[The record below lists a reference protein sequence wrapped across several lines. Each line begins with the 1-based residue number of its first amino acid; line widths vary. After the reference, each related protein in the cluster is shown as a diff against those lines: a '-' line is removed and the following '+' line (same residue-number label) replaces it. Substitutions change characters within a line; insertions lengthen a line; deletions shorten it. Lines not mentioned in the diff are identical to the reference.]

1 MYYYEVIPIGQM
13 IFNGFTYKSDKKLEI
28 GQRVIIDLRGKFLSG
43 LIYKEAE
50 STEFSKIK
58 EIAFPL
64 DNKSL
69 LNENHIKLMEKVSSK
84 FIAPI
89 GEVARLLFP
98 PLSSDI
104 YKLRIIPK
112 SSLAPIQKPIFY
124 KQFLKS
130 FDNASKANKQLREYL
145 DSNLIEIELYRK
157 EITNKIDKFVSLK
170 MDLKETWKFNVSK
183 SAREVIN
190 YLSINGETL
199 ESDLYSQGV
208 VKKGST
214 VLNTLRKKG
223 IIELSESTTAEEEN
237 TEVSLNDEQR
247 QAVEAIQLNPDKPHL
262 LYGVT
267 GSGKTEVFFEVAR
280 PILESG
286 GKVLLLVPEISL
298 TSELMNRLKK
308 RFANYN
314 AAFYHSGLTSSER
327 VQTWY
332 KAVNGELD
340 LVIGTRSAIFI
351 PMQDLKM
358 IIIDEEHDQSY
369 YQIENVSYDA
379 IDTACFRKDLEDIQ
393 LILSS
398 ATPRVV
404 DLHKAKTG
412 TFYLEKIKTRYFTEM
427 PEVQIVDMKKD
438 EKYNWI
444 FSKKVVENI
453 EISLKKNKKVI
464 VFTPTRGYANYV
476 ICSDCGYIFKCD
488 ECDVSLTFHKK
499 ERKLRCHYCG
509 KESELPNFCPK
520 CGGFKLQTRGFGTE
534 RVMTELAK
542 LFPSQPLVRVDRTVI
557 KTFKDLRN
565 TFNFMKEP
573 GKKIVVGTK
582 MITKGLDI
590 QDLDLVVILDAD
602 RYINF
607 PDYNAQESTASLL
620 MQVAG
625 RSGRKEKGKVI
636 IQSFQPEND
645 IYKSLIDHNF
655 DLIAENDLEQRKVY
669 GYPPFVTLFLIL
681 VNNPSVDKA
690 KAKANEIVEELGK
703 IENQDDFEI
712 LGPVVPIISK
722 LRGNYRYQ
730 IIIKSKK
737 KNHEFLY
744 SALKTH
750 FRDIKIYVNPPTTLV

>member
-1 MYYYEVIPIGQM
+1 MYYYEVIPIGHM
-13 IFNGFTYKSDKKLEI
+13 VFNGFTYKSDKKLEI
-28 GQRVIIDLRGKFLSG
+28 GQRVIVDLRGKFISG
-43 LIYKEAE
+43 LIYKESE
-50 STEFSKIK
+50 STEFNKIK

-69 LNENHIKLMEKVSSK
+69 LNESHIRLMEKVSSK
-84 FIAPI
+84 FMAPI
-89 GEVARLLFP
+89 GEVARLFFP

-104 YKLRIIPK
+104 YKLRILPK
-112 SSLAPIQKPIFY
+112 SSLAPIQKPVFY
-124 KQFLKS
+124 KQFLQS
-130 FDNASKANKQLREYL
+130 FDNTSKANKQLREYL

-157 EITNKIDKFVSLK
+157 EFTKKIDKFVSLK

-183 SAREVIN
+183 TAREVIN

-199 ESDLYSQGV
+199 ESDLYSHGIM
-208 VKKGST
+208 KKGST
-214 VLNTLRKKG
+214 VLNTLWKKG
-223 IIELSESTTAEEEN
+223 IIELSESSATSEEN
-237 TEVSLNDEQR
+237 IEVSLSEEQR
-247 QAVEAIQLNPDKPHL
+247 QAVKSIQVNPDKPHL

-267 GSGKTEVFFEVAR
+267 GSGKTEVFFEVAK
-280 PILESG
+280 PILKNG

-351 PMQDLKM
+351 PMKDLKM

-379 IDTACFRKDLEDIQ
+379 IDTACFRKELEDIQ

-398 ATPRVV
+398 ATPRMV
-404 DLHKAKTG
+404 DLHMAKTNS
-412 TFYLEKIKTRYFTEM
+412 FYLEKIKTRYFTEM

-453 EISLKKNKKVI
+453 EISLKRNKKII

-499 ERKLRCHYCG
+499 ERKLSCHYCG

-520 CGGFKLQTRGFGTE
+520 CGGFKLQSRGFGTE
-534 RVMTELAK
+534 RVLSELAK

-557 KTFKDLRN
+557 KTFKDLQN

-625 RSGRKEKGKVI
+625 RSGRKERGKVI
-636 IQSFQPEND
+636 IQSFQPENN

-655 DLIAENDLEQRKVY
+655 DLIAKNDLEQRKIY

-681 VNNPSVDKA
+681 VNHPSADKA

-722 LRGNYRYQ
+722 LRGNHRNQ

-737 KNHEFLY
+737 KNHEFLF
-744 SALKTH
+744 STLKTYYK
-750 FRDIKIYVNPPTTLV
+750 DIKIYVNPPTTLV